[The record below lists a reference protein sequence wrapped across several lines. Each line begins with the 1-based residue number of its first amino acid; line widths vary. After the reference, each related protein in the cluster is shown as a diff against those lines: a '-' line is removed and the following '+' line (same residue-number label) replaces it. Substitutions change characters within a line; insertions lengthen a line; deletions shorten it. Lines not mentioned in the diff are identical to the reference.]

1 MRHFGQVGD
10 DRMAIHIF
18 AQGKWNSSLGVTPF
32 LRFQEVPHDDLGL
45 DGIWHLN
52 TDRTFAG
59 HRRQYVHIFRLER
72 GGNVVGGGAIGGE
85 LLAPLSADLM
95 PTDETELLNGDK
107 FPGIPEMIVKECR
120 DTMAAGRSDID
131 PRAFLILD
139 DCLYDSAWTRDKSMR
154 YVFMNGRH
162 LLLNHIIIS
171 MQYPLGIG
179 PAMRTNIDYVFILR
193 ENIMSNRR
201 RIYENYAGMF
211 PTFEFFNAV
220 MDNCTENYEMLV
232 IANNSKSN
240 KLEDQVFWYRS
251 ESHQDFKV
259 CCNEFWDMQTMEDE
273 RRQMGIVDDDDEENY
288 DEAMARSKKSKL
300 PPLRVKKSS
309 Y

>member
-1 MRHFGQVGD
+1 MKLELKKFNVRNIDPNSVIVMIGKRATGKSFLIRDILHNMKNVPVGVVISGTERANKFYESIVPKMFIYD
-10 DRMAIHIF
+10 DYA
-18 AQGKWNSSLGVTPF
+18 N
-32 LRFQEVPHDDLGL
+32 E
-45 DGIWHLN
+45 
-52 TDRTFAG
+52 
-59 HRRQYVHIFRLER
+59 
-72 GGNVVGGGAIGGE
+72 
-85 LLAPLSADLM
+85 
-95 PTDETELLNGDK
+95 
-107 FPGIPEMIVKECR
+107 IVKKLLDRQEKI
-120 DTMAAGRSDID
+120 TNQYKSEVTKYGRSDID